1 MSGKLVR
8 MNAFMMNTVAHQS
21 PGLWRHPRDR
31 SINYNQLDHWIEI
44 AKILEQGLFDAVFL
58 ADVFGVYDVYGGNYH
73 AAARGAVQLPIGD
86 PFVLIPAMAA
96 VTEHLCFGVTGNITH
111 EPPLAFARRMTTLDH
126 LTKGRLAWNIVTGY
140 LESAA
145 KGQGREKL
153 NSHDDRYAIAEDFTE
168 LVYKLWETSW
178 NNKAARR
185 NKEAGI
191 FTDPSNLKK
200 IDHDGTFFRLNGIA
214 LAEPSPQRTPVIFQA
229 GTSSRGQEFAA
240 KHAECVFVA
249 GPSAAVIEPWVRKL
263 RARAEAHGREPSDI
277 LIYAEV
283 TVIPSLTATEAQAK
297 VADYNRFIDLEGSLA
312 MVGGW
317 TGIDFSHLSWDDP
330 IEYEENN
337 SLRSHLEAITTAD
350 PAKVWTKRMIA
361 EFAGIGGIAPVIAGD
376 VKHCADALLNFMD
389 ETDIDGF
396 NLAYAVW
403 PESFIDFIEHVVPEL
418 QRRGRYRSAYEPGTM
433 REKLWKRGSL
443 TISSHPSSAKRI

>member
-44 AKILEQGLFDAVFL
+44 AKVLEQGLFDAVFL

-73 AAARGAVQLPIGD
+73 AAARGAVQLPVGD

-96 VTEHLCFGVTGNITH
+96 VTEHLCFGVTGNISH

-178 NNKAARR
+178 NNKAVRR
-185 NKEAGI
+185 DKEAGI
-191 FTDPSNLKK
+191 FTDPSN
-200 IDHDGTFFRLNGIA
+200 
-214 LAEPSPQRTPVIFQA
+214 
-229 GTSSRGQEFAA
+229 
-240 KHAECVFVA
+240 
-249 GPSAAVIEPWVRKL
+249 
-263 RARAEAHGREPSDI
+263 
-277 LIYAEV
+277 
-283 TVIPSLTATEAQAK
+283 
-297 VADYNRFIDLEGSLA
+297 
-312 MVGGW
+312 
-317 TGIDFSHLSWDDP
+317 
-330 IEYEENN
+330 
-337 SLRSHLEAITTAD
+337 
-350 PAKVWTKRMIA
+350 
-361 EFAGIGGIAPVIAGD
+361 
-376 VKHCADALLNFMD
+376 
-389 ETDIDGF
+389 
-396 NLAYAVW
+396 
-403 PESFIDFIEHVVPEL
+403 
-418 QRRGRYRSAYEPGTM
+418 
-433 REKLWKRGSL
+433 
-443 TISSHPSSAKRI
+443 

>member
-1 MSGKLVR
+1 MSDERKVSSYERLYDEHCG
-8 MNAFMMNTVAHQS
+8 HQS
-21 PGLWRHPRDR
+21 PGLWRHPRDS
-31 SINYNQLDHWIEI
+31 SINYNQLHHWIEI
-44 AKILEQGLFDAVFL
+44 AKVLEQGLFDAVFL

-73 AAARGAVQLPIGD
+73 AAARGAVQLPVGD

-178 NNKAARR
+178 NNKAVRR
-185 NKEAGI
+185 DKEAGI
-191 FTDPSNLKK
+191 FIDPSNLKR

-283 TVIPSLTATEAQAK
+283 TVIPGVTATEAQAK

-330 IEYEENN
+330 FEYEENN
-337 SLRSHLEAITTAD
+337 SLR
-350 PAKVWTKRMIA
+350 
-361 EFAGIGGIAPVIAGD
+361 
-376 VKHCADALLNFMD
+376 
-389 ETDIDGF
+389 
-396 NLAYAVW
+396 
-403 PESFIDFIEHVVPEL
+403 
-418 QRRGRYRSAYEPGTM
+418 
-433 REKLWKRGSL
+433 
-443 TISSHPSSAKRI
+443 

>member
-1 MSGKLVR
+1 MSDERKVSSYERLYDEHCG
-8 MNAFMMNTVAHQS
+8 HQS
-21 PGLWRHPRDR
+21 PGLWRHPRDS
-31 SINYNQLDHWIEI
+31 SINYNRLHHWIEI
-44 AKILEQGLFDAVFL
+44 AKVLEQGLFDAVFL

-73 AAARGAVQLPIGD
+73 AAARGAVQLPVGD

-111 EPPLAFARRMTTLDH
+111 ESPLAFARRMTTLDH
-126 LTKGRLAWNIVTGY
+126 LTKGRLAWNIVIGY

-229 GTSSRGQEFAA
+229 GTSSRGQYFAA

-249 GPSAAVIEPWVRKL
+249 GPSAAFTEPRVRKL
-263 RARAEAHGREPSDI
+263 RARAEVHGREPSDI
-277 LIYAEV
+277 LFYAEV
-283 TVIPSLTATEAQAK
+283 TVFPCVTATEAQAK
-297 VADYNRFIDLEGSLA
+297 VADY
-312 MVGGW
+312 
-317 TGIDFSHLSWDDP
+317 
-330 IEYEENN
+330 
-337 SLRSHLEAITTAD
+337 
-350 PAKVWTKRMIA
+350 
-361 EFAGIGGIAPVIAGD
+361 
-376 VKHCADALLNFMD
+376 
-389 ETDIDGF
+389 DI
-396 NLAYAVW
+396 
-403 PESFIDFIEHVVPEL
+403 
-418 QRRGRYRSAYEPGTM
+418 
-433 REKLWKRGSL
+433 
-443 TISSHPSSAKRI
+443 